1 MRSIGVGHIIR
12 YVMIDTRI
20 ATSYR
25 NGYDH
30 GVSRAA
36 IAELVALSK
45 VRNRFSHNRGA
56 KRRAA
61 RSLLNSS
68 PAMASIA
75 MTNLRAHFY
84 GID

>member
-1 MRSIGVGHIIR
+1 MRSIGIGHIIR
-12 YVMIDTRI
+12 YVMVDTRI

-30 GVSRAA
+30 GVSRTALT
-36 IAELVALSK
+36 EVVALSK
-45 VRNRFSHNRGA
+45 VRNRFLQGWGA

-68 PAMASIA
+68 PAMASFA
-75 MTNLRAHFY
+75 MSNLRAHFY